1 MPIGWQ
7 EIGMIGMVAGR
18 QASRNQGSMQLEP
31 YDALTLRNAA
41 MMQEAPGIN
50 IVSTNSGFLK
60 SDKMLFVYL
69 LNMLSGKEV
78 LCKV

>member
-1 MPIGWQ
+1 
-7 EIGMIGMVAGR
+7 
-18 QASRNQGSMQLEP
+18 MQLEP
-31 YDALTLRNAA
+31 DDELTLRNAA